1 MTKKPEIPTSKSNS
15 IQTNTLQVN
24 STQTNSTQTN
34 SPSPR
39 ISLHLREFVIRFWP
53 VTLAALIGMLIPATG
68 FIRVLAIYIAIYA
81 VFFFWKNYAKKH
93 KNAIRKNPHP
103 GFSKEH
109 PLIINGRIFAQHV
122 TGVQR
127 YGIEIIK
134 KLDEMVEPGE
144 AILALPYGELQTQ
157 PELKNIEM
165 VRIGKGNGNK
175 WTQFHLPILAFKKR
189 GTLLTLAAI
198 APAVKPDYVVA
209 HDISFIRYP
218 ESYGKAFRFM
228 YRCGYLITLYR
239 CKGIITIS
247 EFSRDELIKYYELD
261 EDKFAIA
268 GNSAEQILEK
278 PETSQDSQKG
288 TLKPDQNSTLKP
300 DQISTLK
307 SDQNKD
313 EDILSRWNIAPGE
326 RYYLSVG
333 SKNLH
338 KNQIYIKKLAQKY
351 PDRKFIVAGGSATR
365 SFSAAGDISRTESPE
380 NAHNKM
386 GDLSDSTNKGPAD
399 NPSNL
404 VLTGYVLN
412 EELRTLYNNAYAFI
426 FPSLY
431 EGFGIPPMEAILSGV
446 KHIALADI
454 SVLREIYPVGCYF
467 FDPRNADTFDIEK
480 LDGTKEPIIT
490 PEIQNFYKENY
501 TWEKSAKNIMDFIR

>member
-15 IQTNTLQVN
+15 
-24 STQTNSTQTN
+24 TQTNSR
-34 SPSPR
+34 SPR

-53 VTLAALIGMLIPATG
+53 VTLAALIGMLIPAAG
-68 FIRVLAIYIAIYA
+68 FIRVLAIYFAIYA
-81 VFFFWKNYAKKH
+81 CFFLGKNLAKKH
-93 KNAIRKNPHP
+93 KNAIRKSPHP

-134 KLDEMVEPGE
+134 KLDEMLEPGE

-175 WTQFHLPILAFKKR
+175 WTQFHLPIFAFKKR
-189 GTLLTLAAI
+189 GTILTLAAI

-261 EDKFAIA
+261 EDKFAIV

-278 PETSQDSQKG
+278 QETSQDSQKG
-288 TLKPDQNSTLKP
+288 TLKP
-300 DQISTLK
+300 
-307 SDQNKD
+307 DQNKD

-386 GDLSDSTNKGPAD
+386 GDLSDSTNKDPAD

-454 SVLREIYPVGCYF
+454 PVLREIYPVGCYF

-501 TWEKSAKNIMDFIR
+501 TWEKSARNIMDFIR